1 MYQFLLANKISTDNI
16 LFPFSDEE
24 AITIQPGESITIAA
38 KAVTGSP
45 SWVTASI
52 NIREDQ

>member
-1 MYQFLLANKISTDNI
+1 MYQFLLANNISTDNI
-16 LFPFSDEE
+16 LFPFSDED